1 MQKSIIQSSKNRYFP
16 KSLHLYQNQSMSKI
30 LIKNIKG
37 LVQAGENF
45 AHTVKG
51 KAMAELPVIE
61 NAYLA
66 IENNVIVDYGTMEE
80 WGGIADWRDLEIIDA
95 DGKYV
100 LPAFCDS
107 HTHLVFAKSREEE
120 FVDRIKGLTYEE
132 IALKGGGI
140 LNSARRL
147 GEKTEDE
154 LYQDAMNRVEL
165 LKSYGTGAIEIKSGY
180 GLSVEAEIKILRVIQ
195 RLKQTAGI
203 PIKATFL
210 GAHAFPKEYKENH
223 RGYIDLIINEML
235 PIIGEE
241 KLADYID
248 VFCERNYFS
257 VEEMEEI
264 LLAGKKYGLIP
275 KVHVNQFSV
284 MGGIQKAIELG
295 ALSVDHLEEID
306 ENDIVALQNSECMPT
321 LLPSCSHFI
330 SIPFGDA
337 RSLIEANL
345 PVALASDFNPG
356 TTPTGNLGVVM
367 SLACIKMKL
376 TPEEAINALT
386 INAAY
391 AMGLSETHGT
401 ISLGKSGNVILTK
414 QIPSLAYMAYAFGD
428 NHIEQIIGL

>member
-1 MQKSIIQSSKNRYFP
+1 
-16 KSLHLYQNQSMSKI
+16 MSKI

-37 LVQAGENF
+37 LVQVGENF
-45 AHTVKG
+45 PSVVKG
-51 KAMAELPVIE
+51 KAMASLPILE
-61 NAYLA
+61 NAFLA
-66 IENNVIVDYGTMEE
+66 IENNQIVAYGLMEDWE
-80 WGGIADWRDLEIIDA
+80 GITDWRDLEIIDA
-95 DGKYV
+95 EGKFV

-107 HTHLVFAKSREEE
+107 HTHLVFAKTREEE
-120 FVDRIKGLTYEE
+120 FVDRIHGLTYEE
-132 IALKGGGI
+132 IAKKGGGI

-154 LYQDAMNRVEL
+154 LYEDALKRVQL
-165 LKSYGTGAIEIKSGY
+165 LQTYGTGALEIKSGY
-180 GLSVEAEIKILRVIQ
+180 GLTVDSELKILRVIK
-195 RLKQTAGI
+195 RLKENAGI

-210 GAHAFPKEYKENH
+210 GAHAFPAAYKENH
-223 RGYIDLIINEML
+223 RVYIDLIIQEML
-235 PIIGEE
+235 PAIAAEN
-241 KLADYID
+241 LADYID

-257 VEEMEEI
+257 VDEMEEI
-264 LLAGKKYGLIP
+264 LIEGKKHGLIP
-275 KVHVNQFSV
+275 KVHVNQFSI

-306 ENDIVALQNSECMPT
+306 ENDIRALQQSNCMPT

-337 RSLIEANL
+337 RRLINANL

-356 TTPTGNLGVVM
+356 TTPTGNLGVVL
-367 SLACIKMKL
+367 SLACIKMKM

-414 QIPSLAYMAYAFGD
+414 EIPSLAYLAYAFGD
-428 NHIEQIIGL
+428 NHIERIIGIH